1 MPTYR
6 DTKYENSR
14 YELFIHIDQV
24 AIAIDNNTSNKFSLE
39 GFRRGMSKK
48 VKTNFS
54 IYGLAFLFCLAFAL
68 GDTVF
73 AQNNNFGYGGPNPR
87 SRVPAQVPPRNLPPK
102 VPQQVKDRLPKQLF
116 DIRLLLDRSSVIN
129 SQDLVARVT
138 FDSFGSEPT
147 PVQMTFAILDSSKKV
162 LWESTDSTTVETA
175 SVFAKRF
182 NNAPQLPKGS
192 YIVQLKTLYN
202 QDVTDTF
209 EAPFNV
215 VSLQESNSN
224 ALIYWL
230 LGLGGLIVLT
240 LVLKQSGKKSNKKSK

>member
-1 MPTYR
+1 M
-6 DTKYENSR
+6 
-14 YELFIHIDQV
+14 
-24 AIAIDNNTSNKFSLE
+24 SN
-39 GFRRGMSKK
+39 K

-54 IYGLAFLFCLAFAL
+54 LYSLTFLFCLAFAL
-68 GDTVF
+68 GDTAF
-73 AQNNNFGYGGPNPR
+73 AQNNNFGYGGPNPRTPR
-87 SRVPAQVPPRNLPPK
+87 SRVPAQVPPRNLPPQ
-102 VPQQVKDRLPKQLF
+102 VPQKVKDRLPKQLF

-147 PVQMTFAILDSSKKV
+147 PVQMNFAILDSNKKV

-182 NNAPQLPKGS
+182 NSAPQLPKGS

-240 LVLKQSGKKSNKKSK
+240 LVLKQSGKKGNKKSK